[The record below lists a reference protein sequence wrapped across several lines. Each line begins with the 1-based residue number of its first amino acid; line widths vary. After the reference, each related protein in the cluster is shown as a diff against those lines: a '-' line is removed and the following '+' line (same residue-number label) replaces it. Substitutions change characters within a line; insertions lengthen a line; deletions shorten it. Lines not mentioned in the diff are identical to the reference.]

1 MTKQH
6 SNDFKLSAINLYLNN
21 YSVRKVSKLL
31 NCSKTTIH
39 RWILR
44 YFETGNVERKN
55 YNNRN
60 TIVTNNLLDYINN
73 LVKINPSIT
82 LSKIKKKINKKYKKD
97 ISISYLF
104 YIIKYKLNLTHK
116 QLRRKYYPEK
126 KLQTF
131 KEDKKEFYKKI
142 IKEGKRNIISIDET
156 GLYLNIIKNNGRCEK
171 GKRCYKTINKYP
183 FVKFNFICAIKYGKI
198 IGYKLYEKNSGGIDS
213 IKFNNF
219 YNEFIKDKYKNHLII
234 LDNAKFHK
242 SKDVI
247 YNFEN
252 TGNKII
258 YSLPY
263 NPNLNPI
270 ENFFSQM
277 KNHVKNKSPDNFE
290 DLRKTIKTIFENKIT
305 KEHIKNYFKYLYI
318 QADNFLK
325 KYP

>member
-21 YSVRKVSKLL
+21 YSVRKISKLL

-44 YFETGNVERKN
+44 YFETENVERKN

-131 KEDKKEFYKKI
+131 
-142 IKEGKRNIISIDET
+142 
-156 GLYLNIIKNNGRCEK
+156 
-171 GKRCYKTINKYP
+171 
-183 FVKFNFICAIKYGKI
+183 
-198 IGYKLYEKNSGGIDS
+198 
-213 IKFNNF
+213 
-219 YNEFIKDKYKNHLII
+219 
-234 LDNAKFHK
+234 
-242 SKDVI
+242 
-247 YNFEN
+247 
-252 TGNKII
+252 
-258 YSLPY
+258 
-263 NPNLNPI
+263 
-270 ENFFSQM
+270 
-277 KNHVKNKSPDNFE
+277 
-290 DLRKTIKTIFENKIT
+290 
-305 KEHIKNYFKYLYI
+305 
-318 QADNFLK
+318 
-325 KYP
+325 